1 LKDVSLVIVAAGRGE
16 RAGGGVAKQFRPL
29 GGIPMWRWSVNT
41 AERLYLSGLL
51 RECVLVVP
59 EAELESIRGH
69 GQSFTL
75 PFIATAGGAER
86 QDSVLRGAESASGEH
101 ILIHDAA
108 RPFLSVALFKRL
120 AAALDDDYGVLP
132 LLPVTDALKRSD
144 SEGVLSSF
152 PRENL
157 WLTQTPQ
164 GFPRDMLIQALRSH
178 PCGAKDEGEVW
189 EAAGHPLRSVKGER
203 SNIKITWEEDF
214 ILAESLIHRDYRTG
228 IGYDIHPLIPGEKF
242 ILGGVTFPDFPLGF
256 LGYSDGDVLVHTVC
270 DALLGAAGLSD
281 IGMLYP
287 AGDPQYKGI
296 ASTLLLADVVKRVD
310 REGWTLEWIDCVI
323 SAQEPRLAQS
333 LPLMVSTIEER
344 FLREWRG
351 RLHLKAK
358 SGEGIGEIGH
368 SHAVVCRSVAT
379 LSRRSLPCALE

>member
-1 LKDVSLVIVAAGRGE
+1 MKDVSLVIVAAGRGE

-29 GGIPMWRWSVNT
+29 AGIPLWRWSVNT
-41 AERLYLSGLL
+41 AERLYLRGLL

-59 EAELESIRGH
+59 AAELESIRG
-69 GQSFTL
+69 QASSFAV
-75 PFIATAGGAER
+75 PFIVTAGGAER
-86 QDSVLRGAESASGEH
+86 QDSVLRGAVAASGSH
-101 ILIHDAA
+101 VLVHDGA
-108 RPFLSVALFKRL
+108 RPFLTVALFERL
-120 AAALDDDYGVLP
+120 VAALDDDYGVLP
-132 LLPVTDALKRSD
+132 LLPVSDALKRSD
-144 SEGVLSSF
+144 AEGDLSSF
-152 PRENL
+152 PRDNL
-157 WLTQTPQ
+157 WLAQTPQ
-164 GFPRDMLIQALRSH
+164 GFPRDRLIQALRSH
-178 PCGAKDEGEVW
+178 PTGAKDEGEVW

-281 IGMLYP
+281 IGLLFP

-296 ASTLLLADVVKRVD
+296 ASTLLLADVVKRVE

-333 LPLMVSTIEER
+333 LPLMVSTMEEL
-344 FLREWRG
+344 FPLEWRG

-358 SGEGIGEIGH
+358 SGEGVGEIGH